1 MDEKIELLKTVGEY
15 IIKLKSG
22 IEKTAEYFQSGEDEQ
37 GFNMIPSVTE
47 GLDYIIQAVKVSKD
61 ILGKD
66 ISVDELNEKLKEIVE
81 AIENEDTVLIGDLF
95 QYELLPIV
103 ENIEKSIN
111 SVIS

>member
-66 ISVDELNEKLKEIVE
+66 ISVDELNEKLKEI
-81 AIENEDTVLIGDLF
+81 ENEDTVLIGDLF